1 MKPQNRETVKP
12 QNRKTVK
19 YIILLLSFSA
29 LSTFTFS
36 QGSNLPLGN
45 PAYHILDRLEIKTG
59 MPAPYHSA
67 LKYYGRGH
75 ATAYAMAIDTS
86 WDVSLSMQDRFDLYY
101 IFKDNNEWLASSP
114 FATTLG
120 GPKQLAG
127 SETGLTQVE
136 ASRENSRYTLS
147 QKPVLKWFYQTP
159 ANLFEV
165 NEKYFHLRVNP
176 IVNFKMYKTKDDKQQ
191 VFTNQRGVDF
201 RGGIDDRIYFQM
213 NILETQSRFPEYVN
227 QWIKDYNN
235 TLPGAGLFKSY
246 QSDIFN
252 INRGY
257 DYLNGQGYLAFN
269 ITRHVG
275 MQFGYGRQFIG
286 NGYRSLLLSDFANN
300 NLYLKLNWQVGK
312 FHLQNLFT
320 ELTARSNGRGGEVL
334 PRKYM
339 AAHFFNY
346 KLRPNLSVGVFE
358 TVVFSRPDHFE
369 FQYLNPIILYRTIE
383 HSLGSP
389 DNVLI
394 GLNANWNFLK
404 HFQLYGQL
412 IMDEFVFDEL
422 FIERRGWWGNK
433 FGFQLGGKYID
444 AFGIDHLDLQV
455 EYNSVRPYTFTHY
468 DSVANYV
475 HYDQP
480 LAHPLGANFRETLFQ
495 LRYQPKRKWLIETRL
510 IRATQGLDNNKTN
523 WGSDLLQTYNTRE
536 QDYGNEIGQGI
547 EATTLLFGLD
557 LSYQLFHNVFLEAE
571 YFYRRR
577 NSDDSTLEQQ
587 TQYFGGGVRMN
598 IARQRM
604 DF

>member
-1 MKPQNRETVKP
+1 MPKF
-12 QNRKTVK
+12 
-19 YIILLLSFSA
+19 ILLLA
-29 LSTFTFS
+29 FTITAILAFG
-36 QGSNLPLGN
+36 QGSNLPLDN

-59 MPAPYHSA
+59 KPTPYHSV
-67 LKYYGRGH
+67 LKYYGRGS
-75 ATAYAMAIDTS
+75 AVAYAMAIDTS
-86 WDVSLSMQDRFDLYY
+86 TDVFLSLQDRLDLYY
-101 IFKDNNEWLASSP
+101 IFKDNNEWLATSA

-120 GPKQLAG
+120 GPRQAAAPA
-127 SETGLTQVE
+127 TGLTQIE
-136 ASRENSRYTLS
+136 ASMENSRYTFS
-147 QKPVLKWFYQTP
+147 KKPVLKWFYQTP

-176 IVNFKMYKTKDDKQQ
+176 IVNFKMYGTNDDKQQ

-213 NILETQSRFPEYVN
+213 NILETQSSFPDYVN
-227 QWIKDYNN
+227 QWIEQYRS
-235 TLPGAGLFKSY
+235 LPGAGLYKRY

-252 INRGY
+252 IDRGY

-275 MQFGYGRQFIG
+275 MQFGYGRHFIG
-286 NGYRSLLLSDFANN
+286 QGYRSMLLSDFSNN
-300 NLYLKLNWQVGK
+300 YLYLKLNWQAGK

-320 ELTARSNGRGGEVL
+320 ELSARSDSRGGEVL

-339 AAHFFNY
+339 ASHFFNY
-346 KLRPNLSVGVFE
+346 QLRPNLSVGVFE

-383 HSLGSP
+383 QSLGSP

-394 GLNANWNFLK
+394 GLNAHWNFLK

-412 IMDEFVFDEL
+412 MMDEFVFKEL
-422 FIERRGWWGNK
+422 FLERRGWWGNK
-433 FGFQLGGKYID
+433 FGFQAGAKYID
-444 AFGIDHLDLQV
+444 AFGVDHLDLQV
-455 EYNSVRPYTFTHY
+455 EHNLARPYTYAHF

-480 LAHPLGANFRETLFQ
+480 LAHPLGANFRETLFRA
-495 LRYQPKRKWLIETRL
+495 RYQPAHKWLIETRL
-510 IRATQGLDNNKTN
+510 IHATQGLDDRNTN
-523 WGSDLLQTYNTRE
+523 WGSNLIRTYNTRE
-536 QDYGNEIGQGI
+536 QEYGNEIGQGVPS
-547 EATTLLFGLD
+547 TTLLFGLD
-557 LSYQLFHNVFLEAE
+557 LSYQIRHNLFLEAE

-577 NSDDSTLEQQ
+577 DSDRAEFEQQ
-587 TQYFGGGVRMN
+587 VQYFGGGVRMN
-598 IARQRM
+598 IGRQRM